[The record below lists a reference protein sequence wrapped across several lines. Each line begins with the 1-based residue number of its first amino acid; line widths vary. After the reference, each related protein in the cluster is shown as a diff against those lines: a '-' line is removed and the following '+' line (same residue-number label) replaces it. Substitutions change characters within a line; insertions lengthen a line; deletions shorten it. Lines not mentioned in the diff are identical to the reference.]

1 MPPQAR
7 DNRSVIPRM
16 DGSVAIGS
24 MFSKL
29 KAAWSRLAGGWGV
42 GATEEPPA
50 PAVEY
55 KGYRIR
61 AAPYRTNGAYQTA
74 GIIEKDTP
82 EGVKEHRFIRADTH
96 QGREDAMRVEN
107 SLGWTRGATRE
118 YNRRRLVRSVRAVRS
133 PRIGRP
139 GRATQRIGSLR

>member
-1 MPPQAR
+1 
-7 DNRSVIPRM
+7 
-16 DGSVAIGS
+16 

-29 KAAWSRLAGGWGV
+29 KAAWSRLVGGQ
-42 GATEEPPA
+42 ATGGTEGPPA

-61 AAPYRTNGAYQTA
+61 ATPYRTNGVYQTA

-96 QGREDAMRVEN
+96 QGREEAIAFAISKAKQIIDLQGDRIFVETT
-107 SLGWTRGATRE
+107 G
-118 YNRRRLVRSVRAVRS
+118 
-133 PRIGRP
+133 
-139 GRATQRIGSLR
+139 

>member
-1 MPPQAR
+1 
-7 DNRSVIPRM
+7 
-16 DGSVAIGS
+16 

-29 KAAWSRLAGGWGV
+29 KAAWNRLAGGRGE
-42 GATEEPPA
+42 ADA

-61 AAPYRTNGAYQTA
+61 ATPYQNNGGYQTA

-96 QGREDAMRVEN
+96 QGRDDAVAFAI
-107 SLGWTRGATRE
+107 SKAKQIIDLQGD
-118 YNRRRLVRSVRAVRS
+118 
-133 PRIGRP
+133 RIFVQANG
-139 GRATQRIGSLR
+139 